1 MIAILFE
8 ITFKHWHIYSDLIK
22 VISISVFLAKLVN
35 LWDVQGDV
43 LGEAAVACLKM
54 IRKCV

>member
-43 LGEAAVACLKM
+43 LEEAAVACLKM
-54 IRKCV
+54 IRNCV